1 MTYCIL
7 DTGFRDRNAPREK
20 EDQNPEIAAAFH
32 KFMVHRL
39 GQKLIYTNKSIQA
52 LMD

>member
-1 MTYCIL
+1 MTYCIP
-7 DTGFRDRNAPREK
+7 DTGLRDRDALREM

-32 KFMVHRL
+32 KFMMHRL
-39 GQKLIYTNKSIQA
+39 GQKLIYTNKSFQA